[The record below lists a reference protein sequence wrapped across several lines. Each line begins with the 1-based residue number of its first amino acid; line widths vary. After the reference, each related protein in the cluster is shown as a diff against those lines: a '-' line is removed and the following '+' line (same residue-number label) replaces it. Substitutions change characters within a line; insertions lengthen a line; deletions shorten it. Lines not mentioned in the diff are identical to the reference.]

1 MKFNPEIY
9 KIRTNNIAPQKGR
22 ILIAEPFLQ
31 GRYFNRSIVFLVNH
45 DETGTVGFV
54 LNKEVDYP
62 IKELLEEFP
71 NHPNLFGLGGPVGID
86 SLYYIHTLG
95 NIIPNSQHIVDNL
108 YWGGDF
114 ETIKELVNSGAVDDS
129 QIRMFIGYAGWEVG
143 QLDEEIKEN
152 SWLVTD
158 ISAKMVM
165 EPNNEL
171 WMKMVKKVGGK
182 YIVWE
187 HFPKNPSYN

>member
-62 IKELLEEFP
+62 IQELIQEFP
-71 NHPNLFGLGGPVGID
+71 NFNSNFYLGGPVGIE

-95 NIIPNSQHIVDNL
+95 ELIPNSQHIVGNL

-114 ETIKELVNSGAVDDS
+114 DVLKELVNQGKVQDN
-129 QIRMFIGYAGWEVG
+129 QVRMFIGYSGWEVG
-143 QLDEEIKEN
+143 QLEEELKEN

-158 ISAKMVM
+158 IPSEMVM
-165 EPNNEL
+165 DTSKGL